1 MFEAAV
7 TARIIWSRPKAL
19 FDPTPPSGTRCRRF
33 HRQLAKAASSSKHA
47 RRSARDVFMTN
58 LSLYLVESADMYP
71 DGPALRCD
79 GVTTTFS
86 ELADNAARFAAY
98 LDHRGV
104 HPGDRVGIMLTN
116 RPEFATVFY
125 GVLHAGAVVVPM
137 DPLRNAREVAFV
149 LTNTGARLLVFARSC
164 WRAATAGALAAGV
177 PPIGIGKHT
186 LDQLTD
192 DFLGRAWPVTRAK
205 NDNAVILHT
214 SPTTGVT
221 EPSRGAQLTHS
232 NLVSSQA
239 VIARS
244 LLNIGPDD
252 VVLSCFPLFHASGM
266 TYGLGATIS
275 SGATLAL
282 LPSFDP
288 GRALE
293 MVAAER
299 VTVFAGLPAMY
310 AAILDAVAAHNLDFG
325 SLRVCI
331 SVGAA
336 MPAEVLCRFEDELD
350 CTVLEGYG
358 LTETSGVACS
368 NHPSAVRKVGSIGT
382 PIDGVQMRVVDEHAT
397 EVPNGTPGEIQVCG
411 HNVMEGY
418 WNLPEATADAVVGG
432 WFSTGD
438 IGLVDED
445 GYFFIIARKSI

>member
-1 MFEAAV
+1 
-7 TARIIWSRPKAL
+7 
-19 FDPTPPSGTRCRRF
+19 
-33 HRQLAKAASSSKHA
+33 
-47 RRSARDVFMTN
+47 MTN

-71 DGPALRCD
+71 EGPALRCD
-79 GVTTTFS
+79 GATTTFS

-98 LDHRGV
+98 LGHRGLR
-104 HPGDRVGIMLTN
+104 PGDRVGVMMTN

-137 DPLRNAREVAFV
+137 DPLRSAREVAFV
-149 LTNTGARLLVFARSC
+149 LTNTGARLLVFALSC
-164 WRAATAGALAAGV
+164 WPAATAGALAAGV
-177 PPIGIGKHT
+177 PTVGIGQHT
-186 LDQLTD
+186 LEQLTD
-192 DFLGRAWPVTRAK
+192 DFLGRAWPVTRA
-205 NDNAVILHT
+205 NDDDAVVLHT
-214 SPTTGVT
+214 AYTTGGA
-221 EPSRGAQLTHS
+221 PKGAQLTHS

-252 VVLSCFPLFHASGM
+252 VVLGCLPQFHAHGM

-299 VTVFAGLPAMY
+299 VTVFEGLPAMY
-310 AAILDAVAAHNLDFG
+310 AAILGAVTGHDLDFG

-336 MPAEVLCRFEDELD
+336 MPVEMLHRFEEEFD
-350 CTVLEGYG
+350 CVVLEGYG
-358 LTETSGVACS
+358 LPETSGVACS
-368 NHPSAVRKVGSIGT
+368 NHPGAIRKVGSIGT
-382 PIDGVQMRVVDEHAT
+382 PIDGVQMRLVDEHAT
-397 EVPNGTPGEIQVCG
+397 EVPTGTPGEIQVRG
-411 HNVMEGY
+411 RNVMKGY
-418 WNLPEATADAVVGG
+418 WNLPEVTANPVVGG

-445 GYFFIIARKSI
+445 GYFFIIARMSGPA